1 MKKETARIREL
12 LDKFLNNHCTR
23 EEFEELIVLAQDP
36 ENERF
41 IKEYNERV
49 WQQGGKPLKEPPSN
63 RNRNVSR
70 SVFLKIAAAVVLIF
84 TVGFVWVKMQ
94 LSDDGDP
101 ITFRTGNG
109 EVKEI
114 VLPDSTIATLNANSQ
129 LTWFPTRFQEERQ
142 VDLTGEAY
150 FKVVRKPQ
158 PGRRSGELLGFRVK
172 TSKMIIHVTGTEFN
186 VVSRSVNTEVF
197 LQEGSVEYE
206 LTDRKTPS
214 EHMVPGEKIS
224 INNETGDVV
233 KTGAEDLSTSASWV
247 NGILNYSNK
256 PLGEVLRNLSDLF
269 GVEIN
274 CQDEDLI
281 SKKINLGVPY
291 MDWDNTRRALE
302 MAINVEFKQE
312 ENRYS
317 VIQK

>member
-1 MKKETARIREL
+1 
-12 LDKFLNNHCTR
+12 
-23 EEFEELIVLAQDP
+23 
-36 ENERF
+36 
-41 IKEYNERV
+41 
-49 WQQGGKPLKEPPSN
+49 
-63 RNRNVSR
+63 
-70 SVFLKIAAAVVLIF
+70 
-84 TVGFVWVKMQ
+84 
-94 LSDDGDP
+94 
-101 ITFRTGNG
+101 
-109 EVKEI
+109 
-114 VLPDSTIATLNANSQ
+114 
-129 LTWFPTRFQEERQ
+129 EERQ

-302 MAINVEFKQE
+302 MA
-312 ENRYS
+312 
-317 VIQK
+317 